1 MMKTPLRPTP
11 TRARAPK
18 VTPLMPLDRV
28 QAPSPNFDARTR
40 PIRFVVLHYT
50 GMARGDVALALLTDP
65 APTRSKYRH
74 DLPPSA
80 MGKPDKPPPDAM
92 SRVSCHYLVCENGQ
106 VVQLVDEANRA
117 WHAGAGYWD
126 GEDNLNSCSIGIEIA
141 NGGHEF
147 GLPAYTSEQIAA
159 VIALLGGILQRH
171 GLDRH
176 HVIGHSDLAPARKI
190 DPGEHFPWQTL
201 AQAGVSI
208 WPDVAAG
215 KMPSATS
222 ETGVQGT
229 YDIARLEQ
237 DLALIGYGVAGLGV
251 YDTALAQIVSAFQRR
266 FRPDKVDG
274 ILDAH
279 TAALIEA
286 VAAILRPK
294 A

>member
-1 MMKTPLRPTP
+1 MMKTPLRPNP
-11 TRARAPK
+11 KRAFAPK
-18 VTPLMPLDRV
+18 VTPLMPLDPV
-28 QAPSPNFDARTR
+28 QVPSPNFDARTR

-50 GMARGDVALALLTDP
+50 GMARDNAALALLTDP
-65 APTRSKYRH
+65 APTRSKYRI

-80 MGKPDKPPPDAM
+80 MGSPDKPPPDAM
-92 SRVSCHYLVCENGQ
+92 SRVSCHYLVREDGQ

-117 WHAGAGYWD
+117 WHAGAGVWD

-147 GLPAYTSEQIAA
+147 GLPAYTSEQIAS
-159 VIALLGGILQRH
+159 VIALLQGILQRQ

-190 DPGEHFPWQTL
+190 DPGEHFPWQSL
-201 AQAGVSI
+201 AQSGVSI
-208 WPDVAAG
+208 WPDVKVGKEWNAA
-215 KMPSATS
+215 S
-222 ETGVQGT
+222 ETWVPST
-229 YDIARLEQ
+229 EDIAKVER
-237 DLALIGYGVAGLGV
+237 DLALIGYGVTGLGV
-251 YDTALAQIVSAFQRR
+251 YDTALAHIVSAFQRR

-274 ILDAH
+274 ILDAQ